1 MYVFSFP
8 IQSPTNSIMRDEYG
22 AMKQLQ
28 LWKVYAEH
36 WCEHK
41 PSVTIYYKE
50 KEFLLAMSWVY
61 DNFESMSGISFLPHT
76 DHIYQDAPYE
86 EIDKDK
92 YKELLKKM
100 PSKIEWTELNEELD
114 NTIGSQELACT
125 AGACDI

>member
-1 MYVFSFP
+1 
-8 IQSPTNSIMRDEYG
+8 
-22 AMKQLQ
+22 
-28 LWKVYAEH
+28 
-36 WCEHK
+36 
-41 PSVTIYYKE
+41 
-50 KEFLLAMSWVY
+50 MSWVY

-125 AGACDI
+125 AGACEI